1 METLSQ
7 DEIREMKRR
16 RIASMTDKER
26 ADMLNEA
33 CERAHRRDND
43 EFIRQTLEPYKQS
56 EQYKER
62 LKRKEAQKNELNVT

>member
-1 METLSQ
+1 MEALSQ

-16 RIASMTDKER
+16 RIASMTEKER
-26 ADMLNEA
+26 ADMLNEV
-33 CERAHRRDND
+33 CERANRREHD

-62 LKRKEAQKNELNVT
+62 LKRKEAKKNEPNVT

>member
-26 ADMLNEA
+26 QDMFEQA
-33 CERAHRRDND
+33 CERADRREQD

-56 EQYKER
+56 DQYKER
-62 LKRKEAQKNELNVT
+62 LKRKEAKKNEPNVT